1 MFGEGVNMQGPRA
14 PGQAAADRMRF
25 RRARRLAER
34 VSDGRAGNDNSGVGP
49 ALMRLL
55 GAKTQYEQ
63 LSSGDYQPVFVGDDL
78 YGSFGEGPF
87 GGMVYT
93 GRTLPPDV
101 AAEYGIPG
109 YDAPGSDDSEA
120 VVAPVVDP
128 VTNAKECPEGYI
140 FDEDLQACRLDTSAP
155 AAAQASHPGSHIWA
169 AGTGARRASEF
180 QRRYGIAP
188 STKWFAYMNGTRSGS
203 DRTGPRGRAL
213 LRNELFIEAFE
224 YLDEYSSRRGRLRRR

>member
-1 MFGEGVNMQGPRA
+1 MAGP
-14 PGQAAADRMRF
+14 
-25 RRARRLAER
+25 
-34 VSDGRAGNDNSGVGP
+34 GNDPTLGVGP

-155 AAAQASHPGSHIWA
+155 APAALEPRTPARTYGLLEQAPDGLL
-169 AGTGARRASEF
+169 EF

-188 STKWFAYMNGTRSGS
+188 STGNG
-203 DRTGPRGRAL
+203 L
-213 LRNELFIEAFE
+213 LT
-224 YLDEYSSRRGRLRRR
+224 